1 MNSEFINLFKSSG
14 IQSFIDKL
22 QMFHLSQ
29 FFPISL
35 PMDRERSPIH
45 HTHFL
50 AKFQNQNS
58 SLHYPITYETSL
70 LSHHILLLAI
80 YCLFMECYAHVNYPI
95 KSQSVAVIS
104 KMKLNVFSS
113 FLVFHILF

>member
-1 MNSEFINLFKSSG
+1 MNSELNYLFKSIG

-29 FFPISL
+29 FFPFSL
-35 PMDRERSPIH
+35 PMDRERSPTH
-45 HTHFL
+45 HIHFL

-58 SLHYPITYETSL
+58 SLHYPMTYETSL
-70 LSHHILLLAI
+70 LSHHVPLLAV

-95 KSQSVAVIS
+95 KSQSVVVIS
-104 KMKLNVFSS
+104 KMKLNVFSP